1 MSEIDYRDPRPIYE
15 QLAGVFE
22 DMILKG
28 VLEKGSKMP
37 SVRDTAAHFSVNPN
51 TVQKAFSA
59 LEEAGFIYA
68 VKGRGNFVAE
78 MEPLLAKKQEAFITQ
93 FRKTVSQGK
102 ELLVSEEAMEKALH
116 EEFKGGKKDND

>member
-28 VLEKGSKMP
+28 GLPKGSKMP

-51 TVQKAFSA
+51 TVQKAFSK
-59 LEEAGFIYA
+59 LEEDGFIYA

-78 MEPLLAKKQEAFITQ
+78 MEPLLLKKQENFLTK
-93 FRKTVSQGK
+93 FRKTVSEGK
-102 ELLVSEEAMEKALH
+102 YLSVSEEAMEQALH

>member
-51 TVQKAFSA
+51 TVQKAFSK
-59 LEEAGFIYA
+59 LEEDGFIYA

-78 MEPLLAKKQEAFITQ
+78 KEPILLKKQDLFLSE
-93 FRKTVSQGK
+93 FRKTVSKGK
-102 ELLVSEEAMEKALH
+102 ELMISEERMEKALH

>member
-51 TVQKAFSA
+51 TVQKAYTL
-59 LEEAGFIYA
+59 LEANGIICT
-68 VKGRGNFVAE
+68 VRGKGSFVCDD
-78 MEPLLAKKQEAFITQ
+78 
-93 FRKTVSQGK
+93 KTADNAIK
-102 ELLVSEEAMEKALH
+102 ENA
-116 EEFKGGKKDND
+116 